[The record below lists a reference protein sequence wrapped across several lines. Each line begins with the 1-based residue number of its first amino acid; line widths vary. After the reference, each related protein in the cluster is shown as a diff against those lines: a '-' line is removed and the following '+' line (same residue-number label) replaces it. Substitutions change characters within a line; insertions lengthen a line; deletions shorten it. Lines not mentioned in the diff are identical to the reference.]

1 MQSDY
6 LRFQEQNAEI
16 LALVVAPQERVQSTV
31 KRLNLPYPFLAD
43 ADHAVSSTYSVYN
56 LLNDNLA
63 TPSVFIVEED
73 GLVVWSYVGQH
84 ANDRPTVQQIL
95 DQLSIPPS

>member
-6 LRFQEQNAEI
+6 PRFQEQNTEI
-16 LALVVAPQERVQSTV
+16 LALVVAPQERVQSAV

-43 ADHAVSSTYSVYN
+43 ADHAISSAYGVYN

-63 TPSVFIVEED
+63 TPSVFVVEEN
-73 GLVVWSYVGQH
+73 GLVVWSYVGRH
-84 ANDRPTVQQIL
+84 ANDRPTAQQIL